1 MIVEVRLTDLLSPF
15 VKRLDSDN
23 LQKEGYAMNWDAI
36 GALGELAGATGVVL
50 SLVYVAVQIRDN
62 TRSQQA
68 ATYHAMISAKNQVN
82 LQISTSDYAPLIL
95 LKGSKDYRGLEVEE
109 RHRFNLL
116 MRSILGVCEDIF
128 VQYSKGF
135 SDIQD
140 HDINMKMVRDLLK
153 QPGIEHWLSQNR
165 HLFRKEFLSEI
176 DVNA

>member
-1 MIVEVRLTDLLSPF
+1 
-15 VKRLDSDN
+15 
-23 LQKEGYAMNWDAI
+23 MNWDAI
-36 GALGELAGATGVVL
+36 GALGELAGATAVVL

-68 ATYHAMISAKNQVN
+68 ATYHAMTSAKNQVN
-82 LQISTSDYAPLIL
+82 LQISTSDYAPHIL
-95 LKGSKDYRGLEVEE
+95 LKGSRDYRGLEVEE

-140 HDINMKMVRDLLK
+140 HDINMAMVRDLLK
-153 QPGIEHWLSQNR
+153 QPGIEHWLTRNR

-176 DVNA
+176 DVKK